1 MLCICIGTRLRNFF
15 LSYYTKYLYVSH
27 KKAKSGWYFL
37 ESVLRIYEGSGDDNL
52 ATLAVFAQEESLE
65 QQLQYG
71 VRGLDIR
78 VGYCKSFKNS

>member
-1 MLCICIGTRLRNFF
+1 MYFF
-15 LSYYTKYLYVSH
+15 I
-27 KKAKSGWYFL
+27 
-37 ESVLRIYEGSGDDNL
+37 RQYEGSGDDNL

-78 VGYCKSFKNS
+78 VGYCKL

>member
-1 MLCICIGTRLRNFF
+1 MILEPISEMKNQFHHIFF
-15 LSYYTKYLYVSH
+15 PLIKKLYTMFIFSL
-27 KKAKSGWYFL
+27 
-37 ESVLRIYEGSGDDNL
+37 LRIYEGSGDDNL

-78 VGYCKSFKNS
+78 VGYCKSLNS